1 MPQIRAT
8 NIRAEGTQMKFTVE
22 TSKFPVKPFEIQLNL
37 PGMHNVLNAL
47 AAIGVSFPWRLRLRL
62 FSRH

>member
-1 MPQIRAT
+1 
-8 NIRAEGTQMKFTVE
+8 MKFTVE

-47 AAIGVSFPWRLRLRL
+47 AAIGVSL
-62 FSRH
+62 FRGGSG